1 MLKVLEVFTT
11 RENPL
16 APLSY
21 FFKCVQKNL
30 YIGSKIGVMAIDYF
44 WFLSN
49 KKASAIEKVSY

>member
-21 FFKCVQKNL
+21 FFKCVQKNV
-30 YIGSKIGVMAIDYF
+30 YIGSKIGVMAIDYCN

-49 KKASAIEKVSY
+49 KKASAIE

>member
-21 FFKCVQKNL
+21 FFKCVQKNV
-30 YIGSKIGVMAIDYF
+30 YIGSKIGIMAIDYF

-49 KKASAIEKVSY
+49 KKASAIE